1 MVKLDK
7 SKGSSVKDQS
17 IPAQV
22 IQIIGR
28 TGLTGEI
35 TQIKVRILD
44 GPDKNRI
51 LILGDSFTF
60 GTNVSDEESYPYYL
74 ERLLP
79 GTEVLNM
86 GIEGYGHDQMLLYLK
101 EEGLKYNPDIII
113 VGFLYCDIFIKC
125 ANYIIKCYT

>member
-7 SKGSSVKDQS
+7 KSVNVRDLS

-44 GPDKNRI
+44 GPDRNRI
-51 LILGDSFTF
+51 LTRNVKGPIRTDDVVILRE
-60 GTNVSDEESYPYYL
+60 V
-74 ERLLP
+74 ER
-79 GTEVLNM
+79 EARK
-86 GIEGYGHDQMLLYLK
+86 IRK
-101 EEGLKYNPDIII
+101 RRK
-113 VGFLYCDIFIKC
+113 
-125 ANYIIKCYT
+125 

>member
-7 SKGSSVKDQS
+7 SKGVSVQDLS

-35 TQIKVRILD
+35 TQIKVRILE

-51 LILGDSFTF
+51 LTRNVKGPVKMNDIVILRE
-60 GTNVSDEESYPYYL
+60 V
-74 ERLLP
+74 EREARKIR
-79 GTEVLNM
+79 GRR
-86 GIEGYGHDQMLLYLK
+86 
-101 EEGLKYNPDIII
+101 
-113 VGFLYCDIFIKC
+113 
-125 ANYIIKCYT
+125 

>member
-1 MVKLDK
+1 MNNLVKIDK
-7 SKGSSVKDQS
+7 KKGAKMQNFS

-51 LILGDSFTF
+51 LTRNVKGPIRLEDVVILRE
-60 GTNVSDEESYPYYL
+60 V
-74 ERLLP
+74 EREARKIRK
-79 GTEVLNM
+79 GRR
-86 GIEGYGHDQMLLYLK
+86 
-101 EEGLKYNPDIII
+101 
-113 VGFLYCDIFIKC
+113 
-125 ANYIIKCYT
+125 